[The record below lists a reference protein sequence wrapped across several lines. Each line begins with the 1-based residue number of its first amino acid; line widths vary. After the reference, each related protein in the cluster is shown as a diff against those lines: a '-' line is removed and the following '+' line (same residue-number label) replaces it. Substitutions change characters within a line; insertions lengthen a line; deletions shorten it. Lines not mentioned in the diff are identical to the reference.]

1 MAKQFRTHEW
11 IFILLLQSIA
21 LFNQS
26 SSNYVY
32 DVTKIA
38 FVSLSHVHAVVL
50 KSSLTKS
57 TNDFK
62 EYSPTL
68 LSNPDDADRGDVWL
82 RNKRLEDTFIH
93 QTLSTGAVYYDHPFS
108 SKALPYNHTPTN
120 RDYDLASTNGN
131 IGYSRTPT
139 NRTRDHDQA
148 PSTGNT
154 AYGHTQ
160 HTDTKANEL
169 APTSETLSV
178 YIHKLVNR
186 TTAYDH
192 ASTRR
197 TEISNTRSPT
207 NRTNTSYHH
216 VPTNGTTAN
225 AHNKVADDNGMTSQS
240 PRMTTNT
247 SPCGTESVL
256 SSRTASMHALEA
268 TSSRIL
274 SNKTSSL
281 STDDIRQCLSTKG
294 TLTVNASRGHIT
306 YRKLGTDTFPD
317 GSILLFVTCRIF
329 LVFPREKVIRMTIHQ
344 LPSLCDTRFS
354 LYIDNGRASSFVW
367 GKLRKFN
374 CYSSGNLQILS
385 TENIV
390 TIEMSV
396 YKTSQTSLFHMSFE
410 EGETLSLSIVF
421 LTGTS
426 GKLGCCC
433 RAYGLFRVV
442 HVHLLLSL
450 WHRPWL

>member
-38 FVSLSHVHAVVL
+38 YVSLSHVHAVVL

-57 TNDFK
+57 TNDYK

-82 RNKRLEDTFIH
+82 TNKRLEDTFIH
-93 QTLSTGAVYYDHPFS
+93 QTLSTGAVYYDHSFS
-108 SKALPYNHTPTN
+108 SKALPYNHIPTN
-120 RDYDLASTNGN
+120 RDYDLASTKGN

-178 YIHKLVNR
+178 HIHKLVNR

-207 NRTNTSYHH
+207 NRTNASYHH

-274 SNKTSSL
+274 SNETSSL
-281 STDDIRQCLSTKG
+281 STDEIRQCLSAEG
-294 TLTVNASRGHIT
+294 TLTLNASRGHIT
-306 YRKLGTDTFPD
+306 YRKLGTDTFPNA
-317 GSILLFVTCRIF
+317 SISDFVDCRIF
-329 LVFPREKVIRMTIHQ
+329 LVVPRKKVIRMTIHQ
-344 LPSLCDTRFS
+344 LPSPCSTWFS
-354 LYIDNGRASSFVW
+354 LYIDDGATSYVW
-367 GKLRKFN
+367 GNLRKFT
-374 CYSSGNLQILS
+374 CSSSGSLQILS

-390 TIEMSV
+390 TIEMVV
-396 YKTSQTSLFHMSFE
+396 YKMSQTSLFHMSFE
-410 EGETLSLSIVF
+410 EGETPSLSIVF

-433 RAYGLFRVV
+433 RAYGIFPCCTRAFI
-442 HVHLLLSL
+442 SL
-450 WHRPWL
+450 WHRPSL